1 MVKFFVAATG
11 LAAVSADRICHI
23 NNGGCS
29 HYCYDYI
36 NPYYDK
42 CSCPLNWELGDDG
55 KNCQPESGMVMTTCS
70 SNTIKMTVLRKLD
83 DDWQKRSH
91 EWVEAYVGDDSEN
104 DACKLSASIDDG
116 IVAYVLEHGLEEC
129 GMTLEYVEETETL
142 LYKVSYRNYTEMLTL
157 FS

>member
-11 LAAVSADRICHI
+11 LAAVTADFLDCHI

-29 HYCYDYI
+29 HYCNDFE
-36 NPYYDK
+36 
-42 CSCPLNWELGDDG
+42 CSCPTFWELGDDG
-55 KNCQPESGMVMTTCS
+55 KNCRPESGMVVTTCS

-83 DDWQKRSH
+83 EDWQNRSH
-91 EWVEAYVGDDSEN
+91 EWVQAFVGDDSEN

-142 LYKVSYRNYTEMLTL
+142 LFKVSYRNYTEMLTL